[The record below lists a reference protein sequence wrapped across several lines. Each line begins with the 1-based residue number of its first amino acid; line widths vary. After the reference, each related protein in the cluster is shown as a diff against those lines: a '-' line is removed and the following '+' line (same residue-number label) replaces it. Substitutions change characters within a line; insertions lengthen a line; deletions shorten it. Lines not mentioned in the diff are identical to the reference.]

1 MKGIVSMNN
10 IASVAVVVTEE
21 KLYATGEM
29 ILWDDFIFFMWYDDL
44 FKGSHL
50 YPDVLSYRFMN
61 QTGFSVFSNY

>member
-29 ILWDDFIFFMWYDDL
+29 ILWDDFIFFMWYDNL

-50 YPDVLSYRFMN
+50 YP
-61 QTGFSVFSNY
+61 FSIKFLMFSPTALWIRQDS